1 VFRKHSRI
9 SDEKEVSH
17 GYEEVEEEED
27 VEVNLASASPSY
39 WGCASAS
46 SFREAQRSGFKNL
59 AAVVFVS
66 LNRPSSCTA
75 GPRAASRPRRVPARS
90 LLVAPAL
97 GPPRTTPGLSRSAGF
112 NNLPIGSGPSI
123 SLDVPCSRAS
133 VRCGDAAAR
142 SRISR
147 ITGITLVA

>member
-39 WGCASAS
+39 WGCASAW
-46 SFREAQRSGFKNL
+46 FLGAQRSGFQNL

-66 LNRPSSCTA
+66 LNRPSSCA
-75 GPRAASRPRRVPARS
+75 PGSRAARWPPRVPARRS
-90 LLVAPAL
+90 APAP
-97 GPPRTTPGLSRSAGF
+97 GPPRSTPGLSRSAGF
-112 NNLPIGSGPSI
+112 NNQPGAAPSI

-133 VRCGDAAAR
+133 VDLAR
-142 SRISR
+142 FSHFGGRDKLIKIASSLR
-147 ITGITLVA
+147 Q